1 MPTRYTAVFEWEG
14 DAPAIGAGDGWLGG
28 RLVRLSFEEEPVGDG
43 ESTLPLTNSELFEA
57 IQRGLDDL
65 RIQAAHRDLHEVV
78 INDVVYRTT
87 NKKLVGEIQRQD
99 QEIQEMNGRLI
110 AANRTLQ
117 NVRGQLDTAHR
128 TIGDYRVASG
138 ALSDDEANEI
148 CKRLFQQYGPTT
160 TGHVRGTVEAADAL
174 RAARIARQEPAG
186 HMPLCP
192 IGLPFFDRL
201 KKKVLSA
208 EDLQAE
214 NKVLE
219 GEHRYLSSA
228 LIARCGARK
237 IGETWVDYARRCMG
251 QS

>member
-1 MPTRYTAVFEWEG
+1 MSQRYTAVFEWEG
-14 DAPAIGAGDGWLGG
+14 EAPAVGAGDGWLGG
-28 RLVRLSFEEEPVGDG
+28 RLVRL
-43 ESTLPLTNSELFEA
+43 T
-57 IQRGLDDL
+57 LDDE
-65 RIQAAHRDLHEVV
+65 RTEESAGPREFHEVV
-78 INDVVYRTT
+78 IDGRTYRTT
-87 NKKLVGEIQRQD
+87 SQKLVGEIQRQD

-117 NVRGQLDTAHR
+117 NVRGQLDTARR
-128 TIGDYRVASG
+128 TIDDYRVACR

-148 CKRLFQQYGPTT
+148 SKQLFQKYGPTT

-174 RAARIARQEPAG
+174 RAARTARQEPAG

-192 IGLPFFDRL
+192 IGLPFFGRL

-219 GEHRYLSSA
+219 EEHRYLSSA
-228 LIARCGARK
+228 LLSRCGPRA